1 MRFTKHFINIVQLKK
16 TAFVFV
22 LLAVVFACTNTSKKQ
37 AEGNNL
43 QKDIQENVYGYDF
56 EKMRNDSLVE
66 FRKFFDWN
74 YHAIQDE
81 LREVFDALG
90 GIHDGVQS
98 GVWKPWKKRHEETKS
113 VFTPT
118 PMVFND
124 LSDRDVIELK
134 MELID
139 ELHFLFNKM
148 HAAGMTTEELFNY
161 YFAKNKENRER
172 QKNNY

>member
-1 MRFTKHFINIVQLKK
+1 M
-16 TAFVFV
+16 A
-22 LLAVVFACTNTSKKQ
+22 NTDNQCKDLEIENLYDKSKNTLDDLFQ
-37 AEGNNL
+37 L

-56 EKMRNDSLVE
+56 DSLRNQPLSVM
-66 FRKFFDWN
+66 KDFFLWN
-74 YHAIQDE
+74 THAQVDE
-81 LREVFDALG
+81 AHETMDALG
-90 GIHDGVQS
+90 GIHDGI
-98 GVWKPWKKRHEETKS
+98 GNAVWKPWKKRHQETKS

-124 LSDRDVIELK
+124 LSGRDVIELK

-172 QKNNY
+172 QTNNY

>member
-1 MRFTKHFINIVQLKK
+1 M
-16 TAFVFV
+16 A
-22 LLAVVFACTNTSKKQ
+22 NTDNQCKDLEIEKLYDKSQ
-37 AEGNNL
+37 NTLDDLFQL
-43 QKDIQENVYGYDF
+43 QKDIQEKVYGYDF
-56 EKMRNDSLVE
+56 EEMRTLPLFHMSH
-66 FRKFFDWN
+66 FFLWN
-74 YHAIQDE
+74 THAQVDE
-81 LREVFDALG
+81 AHETMDALG
-90 GIHDGVQS
+90 GIHDGI
-98 GVWKPWKKRHEETKS
+98 GNAVWKPWKKRHQETKS

-124 LSDRDVIELK
+124 LSGRDVIELK

>member
-1 MRFTKHFINIVQLKK
+1 MANNDNTCSGLKIENLYPESK
-16 TAFVFV
+16 
-22 LLAVVFACTNTSKKQ
+22 NTL
-37 AEGNNL
+37 NDLFML

-56 EKMRNDSLVE
+56 EDLRKQPIGKMKD
-66 FRKFFDWN
+66 FFMWN
-74 YHAIQDE
+74 THAQVDE
-81 LREVFDALG
+81 AHETMDALG
-90 GIHDGVQS
+90 GINDGI
-98 GVWKPWKKRHEETKS
+98 GNAVWKPWKKDHIKTTNLGGEIAMTL
-113 VFTPT
+113 
-118 PMVFND
+118 ND
-124 LSDRDVIELK
+124 LSEDDMKELK